1 MTIAIKVNSMKKLLS
16 ILFLITCVQVHSD
29 EDFALPWQT
38 EEHDPEIETATHLIQ
53 VTEKNLHD
61 QKELLDRLQRFKE
74 AQKLFLNDANNK
86 QLANIMIETATE
98 ALSFIKENSLEHLF
112 SQDFL
117 KEMTFFS
124 QFNSSKEIA
133 SP

>member
-1 MTIAIKVNSMKKLLS
+1 
-16 ILFLITCVQVHSD
+16 
-29 EDFALPWQT
+29 
-38 EEHDPEIETATHLIQ
+38 
-53 VTEKNLHD
+53 
-61 QKELLDRLQRFKE
+61 
-74 AQKLFLNDANNK
+74 
-86 QLANIMIETATE
+86 MIETATE